1 MSGLALP
8 VCGNAASQPHAFAA
22 SQASAVSGGAGAASR
37 SGAGQPPHLRG
48 FGGPPTAADA
58 ESVAYWPPTRGGD
71 QRGWRRLGLGRLHP
85 HDAAGGIPS
94 SRPTAGAG
102 HRAGSQERSGR
113 AGSVLRRRRP
123 GMPSAR
129 PVSLVV
135 RKCTNLD
142 GPGLFSADDGL
153 ECRVLGRSA
162 SLSGSAPT
170 WMDPRAGETTEGRR
184 HDGTRLASLRCV
196 CQVRVSGGAWYFTG
210 TRGRGRRLG
219 ARKSSA
225 LLRRPERRQLRV
237 GPKEPVIW
245 WNARQRA
252 GELSEA
258 PAVGPSQLKTGKEMD
273 INA

>member
-1 MSGLALP
+1 MLLPRARLQRSVAAPARPREVELASHRICEVLEGHRPLP
-8 VCGNAASQPHAFAA
+8 TQRALLTGRRLEAAT
-22 SQASAVSGGAGAASR
+22 SGGGGAWG
-37 SGAGQPPHLRG
+37 SGDCIHTTPP
-48 FGGPPTAADA
+48 A
-58 ESVAYWPPTRGGD
+58 ESHHRVQRRERATGRG
-71 QRGWRRLGLGRLHP
+71 RRSE
-85 HDAAGGIPS
+85 A
-94 SRPTAGAG
+94 
-102 HRAGSQERSGR
+102 
-113 AGSVLRRRRP
+113 V
-123 GMPSAR
+123 
-129 PVSLVV
+129 
-135 RKCTNLD
+135 

-245 WNARQRA
+245 WSARQRA